1 MGGRTRWRGERK
13 GRGLGSPVEIRGGG
27 RGTGG
32 EGGKGGR
39 GGGGRDATGTGR
51 RG

>member
-27 RGTGG
+27 EGNWGRGREGGERRGG
-32 EGGKGGR
+32 EGCNGDR
-39 GGGGRDATGTGR
+39 
-51 RG
+51 